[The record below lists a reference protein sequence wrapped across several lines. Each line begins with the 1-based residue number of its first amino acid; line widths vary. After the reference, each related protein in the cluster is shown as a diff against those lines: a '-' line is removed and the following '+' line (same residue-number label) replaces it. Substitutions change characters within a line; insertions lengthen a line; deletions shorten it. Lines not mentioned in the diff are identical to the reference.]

1 MADEKKLR
9 ILIEAILKEKGFKDA
24 EQALQALEKQTEK
37 AGEATKEAGENLD
50 GMLEKTTSLLGSF
63 GMVVTVLGGG
73 MTPIIKSAQQYVET
87 VQLANDTSREWLAT
101 TYQIEK
107 AQTQLGKVNAEF
119 LTPIYSKWGDF
130 VEKLGDLAEKNPIAT
145 IAAEFT
151 GGAVGA
157 VGGANVLAGI
167 LGKIGLGSAA
177 GAVSGGAAG
186 VASVLPAVPI
196 VATEIIA
203 DKKLR
208 ENALKIVE
216 ENEAAGNER
225 VDPSKLSGA
234 QLFAYA
240 IGAQSDPYWS
250 SKQWQTPEEAEK
262 AGVDEPPDEKY
273 EQPFW
278 DKLVA
283 SFKQTFSGITTTGNV
298 VEPSTQRAMFA
309 GEGQKQETGE
319 PAIKKT
325 FWEVVK
331 EFFENPSEG
340 LKDLFSP
347 DKDAQYGTG
356 QSSISRDERLGSLD
370 KTNFMT
376 MELTQAMMQFRK
388 QELLAQEDYN
398 RSYSYAVEDF
408 NRNRLYQEEDYNR
421 QRTIAYRNFAIQQ
434 AQSERMFYLQRSIAQ
449 RDFQISQQRADYDYH
464 KGRARAEEDYN
475 FSLKQIMLSGDA
487 LAYYYAK
494 RQHEIDVRR
503 AEEDYQLQ
511 RQRAQ
516 EDFNRSQADSLMFFG
531 IQREFARQQF
541 EISMEDRELEYQIM
555 RDRAQSEFYDVTLK
569 RMQDEYRIM
578 ADRRLQSF
586 YESIVPAIL
595 HEDELKLY
603 YQSLYLDASV
613 QGYVSTAI
621 ALQNYF
627 NDIVEAYSNTT
638 IPYWTPPSY
647 GPQMLPGM
655 ASGGYAEERE
665 YQLHEHEFV
674 LTRNSTERLE
684 QMLGG
689 RLTQEKVSGLASM
702 RDIQVS
708 EMSQGKLT
716 PELLISMMAGLRKDI
731 VYNDNRQFSRGI
743 SVDEK
748 IQLKQELRQMVIEAF
763 R

>member
-1 MADEKKLR
+1 MTDEKKLR

-130 VEKLGDLAEKNPIAT
+130 VEKLGDFAEKNPELTVVGEMVAGAT
-145 IAAEFT
+145 
-151 GGAVGA
+151 GAVGIESI
-157 VGGANVLAGI
+157 LAGLLSKTA
-167 LGKIGLGSAA
+167 LGASLGITGGIGIGTALPVI
-177 GAVSGGAAG
+177 GAPALAITSG
-186 VASVLPAVPI
+186 I
-196 VATEIIA
+196 VKDKAQRERALEIE
-203 DKKLR
+203 K
-208 ENALKIVE
+208 
-216 ENEAAGNER
+216 ENEEKGNVE
-225 VDPSKLSGA
+225 VNPKELSVSEQILYGMVY
-234 QLFAYA
+234 Q
-240 IGAQSDPYWS
+240 GNPYY
-250 SKQWQTPEEAEK
+250 KKWQTPEEAEK

-340 LKDLFSP
+340 LKNLFSP
-347 DKDAQYGTG
+347 EKDAQYGTG

-603 YQSLYLDASV
+603 YQSLYLDASI

-638 IPYWTPPSY
+638 IPYWTPPTY

-702 RDIQVS
+702 RDIQIS